1 MLKKYLSLP
10 SLLLITGFV
19 LLGIHK
25 ILVIP
30 VNVQLVIF
38 FAGILLLGLPH
49 GAADV
54 LVATLNARKTS
65 KKFSFKNFLTS
76 YLLKL
81 VLFGL
86 GFYFFPIL
94 ATILFVVIAAFH
106 FGETD
111 LFYIRTETLTG
122 RVFVF
127 LYGMMILVLILLIH
141 LQDIIPLLELIDD
154 SWKDNYLL
162 KLAETNRIAI
172 IFLSLFLFFISA
184 FIYFIKHPESIG
196 ASGGFII
203 HLLFLFILLYE
214 LPFIVGFS
222 FYFICWHSV
231 LSLHKIRSYLVSPGR
246 FSNREF
252 LKQVGI
258 YSSIAVAGI
267 IMAALFGFV
276 LLDSN
281 ALVTAVILGLAVLT
295 APHMEVMHEMY
306 AALRRSGYPGVLP
319 K

>member
-1 MLKKYLSLP
+1 MFKKYFSLP
-10 SLLLITGFV
+10 SLLLITGFF
-19 LLGIHK
+19 LLAIHK
-25 ILVIP
+25 FFIIP

-38 FAGILLLGLPH
+38 FTGILLLGLPH

-111 LFYIRTETLTG
+111 LFYIRSETITG
-122 RVFVF
+122 RLFVF

-141 LQDIIPLLELIDD
+141 LEEIKPILELIDA
-154 SWKDNYLL
+154 SWRNDFLL
-162 KLAETNRIAI
+162 KMAETNRITI

-267 IMAALFGFV
+267 LMAASFGFV

-306 AALRRSGYPGVLP
+306 AALRRSRSPGVLP